1 MFPERAAER
10 QSLNLS
16 QNDKVTIDDCFRQ
29 FMTPEKLS
37 H

>member
-1 MFPERAAER
+1 MHF
-10 QSLNLS
+10 N

-29 FMTPEKLS
+29 FMTPERLS